1 MLPERGGQQ
10 SETGRFQS
18 RQQVRGSW
26 ILAKEG
32 SSQARSEQVWSL
44 FPRSR
49 LSRGGMEEDVILLRS
64 SINTQH
70 DVKKKRKEK
79 EFLLPFLS
87 SCDLG
92 GKGGG
97 RAVVLSVVGC

>member
-1 MLPERGGQQ
+1 
-10 SETGRFQS
+10 
-18 RQQVRGSW
+18 
-26 ILAKEG
+26 
-32 SSQARSEQVWSL
+32 
-44 FPRSR
+44 
-49 LSRGGMEEDVILLRS
+49 MEEDVILLRS